1 MPKKRGHKEGSIY
14 QRKDGR
20 WVAEI
25 LLGVDASGKR
35 KVWRKYGKTRKEVA
49 DSIAEV
55 LKEVRQGV
63 LVEPSK
69 QTLGEFLDSWMN
81 DVVQGSVRPSTFQN
95 YTYILRHVEPLRSIP
110 LSKLTPQVI
119 QSLYRQMQER
129 GLGRTIKVLH
139 AILHKA
145 MDQALKWGMVPRNV
159 LDAVETPKIEKKEF
173 RPLTI
178 EETEKFL
185 DAALEDRLYALYVL
199 AVTCG
204 LRFGELLGLKW
215 EDVDL
220 TERRLTVR
228 NQLQWIPGAGPDGK
242 AEPRL
247 IPPKTAKSR
256 RTIRL
261 PDVAVFALKRHK
273 ALQTQERLR
282 AGDLWQDWG
291 LVFTTEIGTPLDK
304 SNVRNRS
311 FYPLLEKA
319 RLPRIRFHDL
329 RHTCATLLL
338 TQGVHPKLVQE
349 QLGHSEISMTLDTYS
364 HIIGPMMD
372 EVARTMDGLLAPAM
386 NKRR

>member
-1 MPKKRGHKEGSIY
+1 
-14 QRKDGR
+14 
-20 WVAEI
+20 
-25 LLGVDASGKR
+25 
-35 KVWRKYGKTRKEVA
+35 
-49 DSIAEV
+49 
-55 LKEVRQGV
+55 
-63 LVEPSK
+63 
-69 QTLGEFLDSWMN
+69 
-81 DVVQGSVRPSTFQN
+81 
-95 YTYILRHVEPLRSIP
+95 
-110 LSKLTPQVI
+110 
-119 QSLYRQMQER
+119 MQER